1 MYKNFTLNAMV
12 GALYAVTTVMITP
25 FAYGEIQFRFTEILI
40 FFAFFNKKFIPG
52 LVVGCMIANYF
63 GTLGMI
69 DVFVGAA
76 ATLIV
81 TLLISK
87 VKSIWLVPVIAAVV
101 NGIFVGA
108 ELHYMFEIPLIATM
122 MYVAIGELF
131 AVAVGIPIFN
141 YLMKNNYLKKVI
153 TE

>member
-12 GALYAVTTVMITP
+12 GALYAVTTIMISP
-25 FAYGEIQFRFTEILI
+25 LAYGDIQFRFTEILI

-52 LVVGCMIANYF
+52 LVIGCMIANYF
-63 GTLGMI
+63 GTLGMV

-81 TLLISK
+81 TFVISK
-87 VKSIWLVPVIAAVV
+87 CKSIWLVPVIAAVI

-108 ELHYMFEIPLIATM
+108 ELHYMFELPLMGTM
-122 MYVAIGELF
+122 IYVAIGEFF
-131 AVAVGIPIFN
+131 AVIVGIPVFN
-141 YLMKNNYLKKVI
+141 YLMKNNYLSKLIK
-153 TE
+153 E